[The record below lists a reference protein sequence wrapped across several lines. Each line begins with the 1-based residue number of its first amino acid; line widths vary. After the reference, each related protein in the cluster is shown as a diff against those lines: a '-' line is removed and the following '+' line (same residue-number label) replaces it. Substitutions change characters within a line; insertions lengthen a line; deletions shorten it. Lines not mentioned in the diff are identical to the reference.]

1 MKIYHNPNCNK
12 SNKTLRLILAN
23 LKLHVI
29 YIVRKTELIWKEN
42 YYYHKMKN
50 EEIIELIINYHN
62 LLGRTIVINDNN
74 GVIARH
80 PKRVLEL
87 FD

>member
-1 MKIYHNPNCNK
+1 
-12 SNKTLRLILAN
+12 
-23 LKLHVI
+23 
-29 YIVRKTELIWKEN
+29 
-42 YYYHKMKN
+42 MKN
-50 EEIIELIINYHN
+50 KEIIELIINYPN
-62 LLGRTIVINDNN
+62 LLGRTIVINDNY